1 MTIVRVLLTVVAA
14 AAIAVAA
21 FTGPFAGIAMLGIAG
36 GGLIAAILHWKLLH
50 WTTLP
55 PGPDPFAGRGPTEIV
70 NMSSVRVTGVG
81 GFGLVVIAIAMVFQF
96 DQAAWLMFSG
106 LTGGIVIALML
117 RRRHRREG
125 IYPSSRDRGN
135 SMLIAD
141 EPATTQPARRSRQ
154 DAERVALA

>member
-1 MTIVRVLLTVVAA
+1 MTIVRVLLTVVVA

-21 FTGPFAGIAMLGIAG
+21 FTGPFAGIAMLGVAG
-36 GGLIAAILHWKLLH
+36 GGIIAVILHWKLLH

-55 PGPDPFAGRGPTEIV
+55 PAADPFAGRGPTDIV
-70 NMSSVRVTGVG
+70 NMSSVRVAGVG
-81 GFGLVVIAIAMVFQF
+81 GLGMVVVAIAMVFQF

-125 IYPSSRDRGN
+125 IYPSSRDRGD
-135 SMLIAD
+135 SMLVAD
-141 EPATTQPARRSRQ
+141 EPVTTQPTHRSRQ

>member
-1 MTIVRVLLTVVAA
+1 MTIVRVLLTIVVA

-21 FTGPFAGIAMLGIAG
+21 FTGPFAAIAMLGVAG
-36 GGLIAAILHWKLLH
+36 GGIIAVILHWRLLH

-55 PGPDPFAGRGPTEIV
+55 PGVDPFAGRGPTDIV
-70 NMSSVRVTGVG
+70 NMSSVRVAGIG
-81 GFGLVVIAIAMVFQF
+81 GFGMVVIAIAMVFQF

-135 SMLIAD
+135 SMLVAD
-141 EPATTQPARRSRQ
+141 EPATTPPARQSRP